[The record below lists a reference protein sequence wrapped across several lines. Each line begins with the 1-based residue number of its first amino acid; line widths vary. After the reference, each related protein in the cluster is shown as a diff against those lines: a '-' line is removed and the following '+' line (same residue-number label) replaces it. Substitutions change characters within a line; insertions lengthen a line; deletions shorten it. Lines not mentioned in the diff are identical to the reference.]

1 MVADLAHQLVNRK
14 EFAAIQDDRAR
25 ISALYNMIY
34 QRAAEPIELKLG
46 VRYLQQ
52 QTGGVTTGTMKSTP
66 TWYNG
71 HGQAERYNEK
81 QKLYSIKFF
90 QFPFTDG
97 KVWKGN
103 NPAYGPLELT
113 ATGGHPGAHPSVAV
127 IRRWVAPTDTIVDVS
142 ARLEHKLDDTAE
154 AAREDKMGDSLR
166 KFYDENVWDGITGVI
181 VHSRTSNG
189 NARLGKELWR
199 SDVRRTRR
207 DSNLSNITV
216 KRGDTIDFIVYSGKV
231 TNPKALATTK
241 RNYKLNNPQQ
251 DQFTWNPTVSIK
263 KEIADAM
270 NKKAGSL
277 QITSWQASSEFL
289 GTTYKPKPLNAWEK
303 YVQVLLLSNEIAF
316 VD

>member
-1 MVADLAHQLVNRK
+1 
-14 EFAAIQDDRAR
+14 
-25 ISALYNMIY
+25 
-34 QRAAEPIELKLG
+34 
-46 VRYLQQ
+46 
-52 QTGGVTTGTMKSTP
+52 
-66 TWYNG
+66 
-71 HGQAERYNEK
+71 
-81 QKLYSIKFF
+81 
-90 QFPFTDG
+90 
-97 KVWKGN
+97 
-103 NPAYGPLELT
+103 
-113 ATGGHPGAHPSVAV
+113 
-127 IRRWVAPTDTIVDVS
+127 
-142 ARLEHKLDDTAE
+142 
-154 AAREDKMGDSLR
+154 MGDRLR

-189 NARLGKELWR
+189 NARLGKEHWR
-199 SDVRRTRR
+199 SGVRRTRR

-216 KRGDTIDFIVYSGKV
+216 KRGDTIDFIVYSGKPLD
-231 TNPKALATTK
+231 PKALASTQ
-241 RNYKLNNPQQ
+241 RNYKLDNPQQ